1 MPVGI
6 PLQQLPSQTFTITL
20 GGQLFELTVKACA
33 GIMAVSV
40 VCNGVDIVDSV
51 PAVAG
56 GKIIPSQY
64 LENGNGNF
72 MFLTANQQLPN
83 YEQFG
88 LTQSLLYFT
97 AAELQA
103 FRAPPPVPVTAA
115 FFNPIAPLPL
125 RFAPVGYALAP

>member
-1 MPVGI
+1 MPIGL
-6 PLQQLPSQTFTITL
+6 PLLSVPSQSFTVTL
-20 GGQLFELTVKACA
+20 DGNLFELKIKACS
-33 GIMAVSV
+33 GIMAVSI

-56 GKIIPSQY
+56 AAIIQSQY

-83 YEQFG
+83 YQQFG
-88 LTQSLLYFT
+88 LTQSLLYFSN
-97 AAELQA
+97 AELA
-103 FRAPPPVPVTAA
+103 IFRTALPSPVTAV

-125 RFAPVGYALAP
+125 RFQPTGYLVAP